1 MIMKKILSIVLAL
14 AMLTSVLTLTATAA
28 EKVQL
33 DVKWNQGWA
42 VISPANCYDSQFDE
56 DYEAASGFASTD
68 VFTVPKAG
76 TKITWTDPASDFAA
90 NSVLIVSSWKQENGA
105 WVLDRDGAM
114 MVGAGGDSSKASTAE
129 VVSGGKVNYTYITST
144 DNENIRLCVKA
155 PDASSIAVYAEETNA
170 PVGSWTR
177 IKNTIDAF
185 HNKAIP
191 VNTTNWG
198 AIAYEDVSD
207 QLTWNYGYVGSGT
220 HSSQKNKIKDNSY
233 EYIYSSV
240 LTIPKAGTTVYV
252 FDDNVYASDTAAT
265 FSWWKKAGNSWLF
278 DTSKPSLDANTAN
291 QKMFGSIKM
300 YWYTTTEDNENMRFC
315 THGVHSDYA
324 ISVRPKVCIA
334 QPFSATPITA
344 TGALTAAS
352 YTDRT
357 GGKVDYKI
365 YLPEGFK
372 AGDNV
377 KTLFSIGGDTA
388 VADALVAAKTEYV
401 VITANVEA
409 AVAADMMDVLVTTYG
424 LNPHMFYLY
433 GADTVKA
440 ACKDVFCATM
450 SSTAGYATAKEAGEA
465 LLANRSKYYGI
476 LDGINMYAMGDS
488 YFGGSA
494 VRKGITWVNQMGNKY
509 GMDYI
514 NYGIGGSTMSAYVTN
529 KDPMCLRYRT
539 MEKGPC
545 DLILLEGGR
554 NDRSV
559 LVPIGT
565 NDTRDIKTFK
575 GAVNTMIDG
584 MLKTY
589 PDALI
594 VLVTAWYNT
603 AKTSAGK
610 SNVDFANALR
620 ELAEYRNDPRVI
632 CLYAADK
639 NATGVDMDSA
649 AFRAKYCCTSSDVSH
664 LNGAGMEMIQPYM
677 EKFLAEALAEYK
689 GLTVDGEP
697 IPAEPEVTTPAETD
711 LVPVPE
717 DTTPAPA
724 ETTPAEATP
733 VETTPAPVEKT
744 GCGGVIGGA
753 VALVALISVAG
764 CAVLKKN
771 KE

>member
-1 MIMKKILSIVLAL
+1 MELMTPTGNPLIPDTFAIISAITRNAAPKAIDPGIRILFFDPTNALAICGPTKPMNPIVPVKQTIPAVIRDTNAMHVILSL
-14 AMLTSVLTLTATAA
+14 
-28 EKVQL
+28 
-33 DVKWNQGWA
+33 
-42 VISPANCYDSQFDE
+42 
-56 DYEAASGFASTD
+56 D
-68 VFTVPKAG
+68 VFTP
-76 TKITWTDPASDFAA
+76 
-90 NSVLIVSSWKQENGA
+90 SVCAQFSPEYMTSSFLYMVMSNALVTPTIVTMIGSSSHPT
-105 WVLDRDGAM
+105 LDREP
-114 MVGAGGDSSKASTAE
+114 TLQW
-129 VVSGGKVNYTYITST
+129 Y
-144 DNENIRLCVKA
+144 A
-155 PDASSIAVYAEETNA
+155 PA
-170 PVGSWTR
+170 
-177 IKNTIDAF
+177 
-185 HNKAIP
+185 
-191 VNTTNWG
+191 
-198 AIAYEDVSD
+198 
-207 QLTWNYGYVGSGT
+207 
-220 HSSQKNKIKDNSY
+220 
-233 EYIYSSV
+233 
-240 LTIPKAGTTVYV
+240 
-252 FDDNVYASDTAAT
+252 
-265 FSWWKKAGNSWLF
+265 
-278 DTSKPSLDANTAN
+278 
-291 QKMFGSIKM
+291 
-300 YWYTTTEDNENMRFC
+300 
-315 THGVHSDYA
+315 
-324 ISVRPKVCIA
+324 
-334 QPFSATPITA
+334 
-344 TGALTAAS
+344 
-352 YTDRT
+352 
-357 GGKVDYKI
+357 
-365 YLPEGFK
+365 
-372 AGDNV
+372 
-377 KTLFSIGGDTA
+377 
-388 VADALVAAKTEYV
+388 
-401 VITANVEA
+401 
-409 AVAADMMDVLVTTYG
+409 
-424 LNPHMFYLY
+424 
-433 GADTVKA
+433 
-440 ACKDVFCATM
+440 M

-529 KDPMCLRYRT
+529 KDPMCIRYKT

-554 NDRSV
+554 NDRSQ

-711 LVPVPE
+711 PVTVPE
-717 DTTPAPA
+717 DTTPSP
-724 ETTPAEATP
+724 ETTP

-753 VALVALISVAG
+753 VARVALISVAG

>member
-1 MIMKKILSIVLAL
+1 MRQLECHAADLRGTEFIKQRIRRSAFVYRTAAHQKTAFFSDMHEKIVGIKLGNFFRVKLIARAELARVKSKELGTQKHRKLFELQNIVLDG
-14 AMLTSVLTLTATAA
+14 TGKRQVLGNTL
-28 EKVQL
+28 
-33 DVKWNQGWA
+33 
-42 VISPANCYDSQFDE
+42 
-56 DYEAASGFASTD
+56 
-68 VFTVPKAG
+68 VFKFGPK
-76 TKITWTDPASDFAA
+76 
-90 NSVLIVSSWKQENGA
+90 
-105 WVLDRDGAM
+105 
-114 MVGAGGDSSKASTAE
+114 
-129 VVSGGKVNYTYITST
+129 
-144 DNENIRLCVKA
+144 
-155 PDASSIAVYAEETNA
+155 
-170 PVGSWTR
+170 
-177 IKNTIDAF
+177 
-185 HNKAIP
+185 H
-191 VNTTNWG
+191 
-198 AIAYEDVSD
+198 
-207 QLTWNYGYVGSGT
+207 
-220 HSSQKNKIKDNSY
+220 
-233 EYIYSSV
+233 
-240 LTIPKAGTTVYV
+240 
-252 FDDNVYASDTAAT
+252 
-265 FSWWKKAGNSWLF
+265 
-278 DTSKPSLDANTAN
+278 
-291 QKMFGSIKM
+291 
-300 YWYTTTEDNENMRFC
+300 
-315 THGVHSDYA
+315 
-324 ISVRPKVCIA
+324 
-334 QPFSATPITA
+334 
-344 TGALTAAS
+344 TG
-352 YTDRT
+352 
-357 GGKVDYKI
+357 
-365 YLPEGFK
+365 
-372 AGDNV
+372 
-377 KTLFSIGGDTA
+377 
-388 VADALVAAKTEYV
+388 
-401 VITANVEA
+401 
-409 AVAADMMDVLVTTYG
+409 
-424 LNPHMFYLY
+424 HMFYLY

-529 KDPMCLRYRT
+529 KDPMCIRYKT

-554 NDRSV
+554 NDRSQ

-711 LVPVPE
+711 PVTVPE
-717 DTTPAPA
+717 DTTPSP
-724 ETTPAEATP
+724 ETTP